1 MGQGG
6 GVGRRSPRYA
16 VHRVTD
22 EEALALLGLPA
33 SADSADVRTA
43 RRRLA
48 RSLHPDVTADDG
60 TRMRQ
65 VNMAAAHLLKR
76 VPPPALTEAAS
87 FSVDRLP
94 AYAFEVLR
102 VTVAALGE
110 VLDTDEPYRMEAW
123 LADPP
128 CFIDLALV
136 P

>member
-65 VNMAAAHLLKR
+65 VPTTVCQPRRRPPSSSPTYEKSGERSVGNDPWKPR
-76 VPPPALTEAAS
+76 VITH
-87 FSVDRLP
+87 RT
-94 AYAFEVLR
+94 
-102 VTVAALGE
+102 TVAG
-110 VLDTDEPYRMEAW
+110 
-123 LADPP
+123 
-128 CFIDLALV
+128 
-136 P
+136 